1 MSCKSPLVWFCN
13 IPIGRFSPIFS
24 LKTTKARVI
33 QNEACKYI
41 GVKPD
46 LYGPIEEDVKA
57 ELECI
62 AYQITDLTL
71 RMAQDAGL
79 PLSELRADGGPT
91 ANKYL
96 MQFQS
101 DIAQVTV
108 SVSDVAELSGF
119 GAACAAGFSCGLYD
133 PETILA
139 NMHRSCFTP
148 EMDHTER
155 EARYNG
161 WQKAVRQ
168 ALTH

>member
-24 LKTTKARVI
+24 LKTTKVRVI

-46 LYGPIEEDVKA
+46 LYDPIEEDVKA
-57 ELECI
+57 GLECI